1 MIRFLALGLWR
12 DRTRSLFPVLVVTAG
27 VLLTVVLYSYI
38 KGSENDIVRTSASFR
53 TGHLSVATRA
63 YAAEEDQLPNDLAL
77 DGLSHLLSELAAEHP
92 QLAWTPR
99 IRFVGLL
106 DVPDQTGET
115 RTQGPA
121 VGMAVDLVSPGSPEP
136 AILELARALVRGRL
150 PEAPGEILLSDRF
163 ARRLDLAPG
172 GTVTLIG
179 ATMHGALATANFTL
193 VGTLRF
199 GVTAMDR
206 GAVIADVADIQRAL
220 DMTDAAG
227 EVLGFFRDGV
237 YHDGIARAV
246 AAAFATRHPD
256 TDDAFAPIMRALPER
271 EGLGETLEM
280 ANAIGGG
287 VVALFVVVMS
297 IVLWNAGLMN
307 GLRRYG
313 EFGVRLAIGESKGHL
328 YRALLWESLL
338 VGVVGSVMGT
348 ALGLGIAWL
357 LEVYGMD
364 ISPFLKNSSMMI
376 SDVLH
381 ARITPVSWFIGL
393 VPGLVATL
401 LGTAI
406 AGRGIYQRETARLTK
421 ELQE

>member
-1 MIRFLALGLWR
+1 LIRFLAIGLWR
-12 DRTRSLFPVLVVTAG
+12 DRSRSLFPVLVVAAG
-27 VLLTVVLYSYI
+27 VMLTVVLYSYI

-53 TGHLSVATRA
+53 TGHLSVVSRA
-63 YAAEEDQLPNDLAL
+63 YAAEEDQVPNDLAL
-77 DGLSHLLSELAAEHP
+77 DGLEALLAELQATHP
-92 QLAWTPR
+92 QLVWTPR
-99 IRFVGLL
+99 IRFMGLL
-106 DVPDQTGET
+106 DVPDPAGET

-121 VGMAVDLVSPGSPEP
+121 VGLAVDLVSPGSPEP
-136 AILELARALVRGRL
+136 AILELERALVRGRL
-150 PEAPGEILLSDRF
+150 PQAPGEILLSELF

-172 GTVTLIG
+172 GTVTLIS
-179 ATMHGALATANFTL
+179 ATLHGALATANFTL

-220 DMTDAAG
+220 DMADAAG
-227 EVLGFFRDGV
+227 DVLGFFPDGVFRDGV
-237 YHDGIARAV
+237 ARTA
-246 AAAFATRHPD
+246 AAAFNREHPD
-256 TDDAFAPIMRALPER
+256 TGDPFSPLMRALPER
-271 EGLGETLEM
+271 EGLGETLDM

-287 VVALFVVVMS
+287 IVALFVVVMS

-313 EFGVRLAIGESKGHL
+313 EFGVRLAIGEDKGHL
-328 YRALLWESLL
+328 YRTLLWESLL
-338 VGVVGSVMGT
+338 IGVVGSVAGT
-348 ALGLGIAWL
+348 ALGLGIARL